1 MKLTPLSTSLLIVML
16 LVCHPTAILAQHG
29 NQDNIPDDT
38 LTYNNRY
45 GIRDDLYSI
54 FERAYRKRSSS
65 ECLTIADTLQEQAV
79 MLKDGKSECLAHVI
93 RINYFLSVKD
103 DEKLAAEGNV
113 LRETARRTG
122 FTQYYYFAYSQEIV
136 NFLSTRRLLEAKDMI
151 EIMYNEALSENDY
164 YGQALSLMQNGKLY
178 QQRVNYSKAYEYY
191 LKAAELYEEKVPSQ
205 SATSAYNMASLVCL
219 KNMDFENALKH
230 AEKGLSIEDNDPNIV
245 IQLLDNKAVAL
256 FGLRRYNEFAATYH
270 EIMDYQNRMGFSAR
284 TSTLSYQPL
293 WEAYNGRY
301 ESAVKAAKSKGKSQ
315 SVFILTRMIREYMQD
330 YKGALAESDTLHY
343 ITMDLYGEAID
354 EELNEMS
361 TRLGNEKLKSENAE
375 LVASNERELALF
387 RRRMIILVLLS
398 SVVIISI
405 LTGSL
410 IKSIRDSR
418 KNREQ
423 NRLLQ
428 SANSLAVKARDR
440 AERSERIQS
449 VFIQNIS
456 HEIRTPLNAIV
467 GFSQLLSDPAYSEM
481 LTNEEKAEY
490 SGLIKNNTEI
500 LTSLV
505 NDILNLADIES
516 GKLKTD
522 ISDFQCNGTC
532 RDVMDSVRSYIKKGV
547 TLKFES
553 DFDDSFTIHSD
564 RNRVVQ
570 ILFNLLTNACKFTDK
585 GDITIRCSLSE
596 EPDRMTISVTDSGP
610 GVPPEKA
617 DEIFERFTKLDSFK
631 QGNGLGLPICKL
643 LAGTLGGEVLLDV
656 SYTDG
661 ARFLLLLPL

>member
-1 MKLTPLSTSLLIVML
+1 ML
-16 LVCHPTAILAQHG
+16 LVCHPTAIHAQHG
-29 NQDNIPDDT
+29 NQDNVPDDT

-45 GIRDDLYSI
+45 GIRDDLYRI

-65 ECLTIADTLQEQAV
+65 ECLTIADTLLEQAV

-103 DEKLAAEGNV
+103 DEKLAAEGTV

-205 SATSAYNMASLVCL
+205 TATSAYNMASNVCL
-219 KNMDFENALKH
+219 KNMDFENALRH
-230 AEKGLSIEDNDPNIV
+230 AVRGLSIEDNDPKIV

-256 FGLRRYNEFAATYH
+256 FGLRHYDEFAATYH
-270 EIMDYQNRMGFSAR
+270 EIMEYQNRMGFNAR
-284 TSTLSYQPL
+284 TSMLSYEPL

-301 ESAVKAAKSKGKSQ
+301 ESAVKTAKSKEKSQ
-315 SVFILTRMIREYMQD
+315 SVFMLTRMIREYMQD
-330 YKGALAESDTLHY
+330 YKGALAESDTLHH

-354 EELNEMS
+354 DELNEMS

-375 LVASNERELALF
+375 LTAEKERELALF
-387 RRRMIILVLLS
+387 RHRMIVLVLLAS
-398 SVVIISI
+398 AIIITI

-410 IKSIRDSR
+410 IRSIRDSR
-418 KNREQ
+418 RNREQ

-428 SANSLAVKARDR
+428 SANNLAVKARDR

-467 GFSQLLSDPAYSEM
+467 GFSQLLSDPEYSEM

-522 ISDFQCNGTC
+522 ISDFQCNSMC

-547 TLKFES
+547 ILKFES
-553 DFDDSFTIHSD
+553 DFDENFTIHSD

-585 GDITIRCSLSE
+585 GDITIRCSRSE
-596 EPDRMTISVTDSGP
+596 GPDRMTISVTDSGP
-610 GVPPEKA
+610 GVPSEKA

-643 LAGTLGGEVLLDV
+643 LAGTLGGDVFLDI

-661 ARFLLLLPL
+661 ARFLLSLPL